1 MGKRVG
7 KEEERRWG
15 RCIYPGGAGDSR
27 LQCNVAPGHC
37 TVALAY
43 PLHRC
48 IPPLHHTIYI
58 TIYITIYHSV
68 LLCSSSLLLMHQN
81 IFSSPDAAADFVAC
95 LIVRRI
101 NDFQPSA
108 ARPFVL
114 GLPTGS
120 SPEGVYAKLVQAY
133 KDGKVSFAHVVTF
146 NMDEYVGLRP
156 EHPQLYHYFMY
167 DKLFNHIDI
176 PRANIHILDGLSA
189 DPETECAN
197 YEAQIRRFGRINLFL
212 GGLGPE
218 GHLAFNEAGLTRN
231 SKTRRVSLAASTV
244 KANSRF
250 FGSEAAVPKL
260 ALSVGISTI
269 LDNLDEI
276 VLLVFGKAK
285 AWALEKTLYGQA
297 SDPQVPSSYLRE
309 HKNVTVVCDHA
320 AAGLSL
326 KL

>member
-1 MGKRVG
+1 
-7 KEEERRWG
+7 
-15 RCIYPGGAGDSR
+15 
-27 LQCNVAPGHC
+27 
-37 TVALAY
+37 
-43 PLHRC
+43 
-48 IPPLHHTIYI
+48 
-58 TIYITIYHSV
+58 
-68 LLCSSSLLLMHQN
+68 MHQN

-156 EHPQLYHYFMY
+156 EHPQSYHYFMY

-218 GHLAFNEAGLTRN
+218 GHLAFNEAGSTRN

-250 FGSEAAVPKL
+250 FGSEAAVPKS

-269 LDNLDEI
+269 LDNSDEI

-320 AAGLSL
+320 AAGLSS